1 MTKLSRSPFRFLAAL
16 FFLAC
21 FALASFPAE
30 ARVGGGRSSGFRGS
44 RGFAP
49 RTSQS
54 QSGSFQTRPQGGYGS
69 TATGTS
75 PGYANPAASGMG
87 GLGGGGGMLRGLMTG
102 IAGGFVGSMLFRSLG
117 FAGTGLPGGGG
128 FGILEMLLLAGLVFL
143 VFRLIAARRS
153 PAFGADSFMAS
164 DSSFRRSSVPAPEQA
179 GGEGEAV
186 QVLRRYDPS
195 FELSRFKDERVDDF
209 VRMQNAWSSGDLS
222 RVEPILAPELSE
234 SLQADLAGLK
244 SQGRV
249 NRLGSIALRGSEL
262 TEAWQEYGKEYAT
275 VRFRAS
281 LTDTVLDARTGAV
294 LEGDPTEQVKFD
306 ECWTFS
312 RSVDGPAGENPW
324 KLTAI
329 QQ

>member
-1 MTKLSRSPFRFLAAL
+1 
-16 FFLAC
+16 
-21 FALASFPAE
+21 
-30 ARVGGGRSSGFRGS
+30 
-44 RGFAP
+44 
-49 RTSQS
+49 
-54 QSGSFQTRPQGGYGS
+54 
-69 TATGTS
+69 
-75 PGYANPAASGMG
+75 MG
-87 GLGGGGGMLRGLMTG
+87 GLGGGGGGMLRGLMTG
-102 IAGGFVGSMLFRSLG
+102 VAGGFLGSMLFRSLG

-128 FGILEMLLLAGLVFL
+128 FGILEMLLLGGLVFL
-143 VFRLIAARRS
+143 VFRMIAARRTPS
-153 PAFGADSFMAS
+153 YGSAYGTDYGTGHAAATEAS
-164 DSSFRRSSVPAPEQA
+164 ARFASAPEQA

-186 QVLRRYDPS
+186 QILRRYDSS

-222 RVEPILAPELSE
+222 RVQPILAPELSE
-234 SLQADLAGLK
+234 SLQADLARLK
-244 SQGRV
+244 SEGRI

-294 LEGDPTEQVKFD
+294 LEGDPAEQVKFD

-312 RSVDGPAGENPW
+312 RHVDGPAGANPW